1 MSIIELFPAFL
12 LVFIRI
18 TAFFVTVPLL
28 AHRTIPAVHRVG
40 FSLFLAVISF
50 STIKEPPAL
59 DIDGLYMMLAVK
71 EAMVGLLL
79 GLIAYIIVSAVQI
92 AGSFIDFQMGFAIA
106 NVIDP
111 QTGAQTPLMGQ
122 FFYTVTLL
130 LMLATNAHHLLL
142 DGIFYSFQYIAI
154 DQYALNFGSES
165 FAYFIAKSFNQMFII
180 AFQISAPVVA
190 SLFLVD
196 LALGIVA
203 RTVPQMN
210 VFVVGLP
217 IKMGVSFVMI
227 IICMGVIFGVVQNTF
242 DTIVLTMRNFLA
254 LVGGSS

>member
-28 AHRTIPAVHRVG
+28 AHRTIPAMHRIG
-40 FSLFLAVISF
+40 FSLFLALISL
-50 STIKEPPAL
+50 STIKDPPML
-59 DIDGLYMMLAVK
+59 EIDGLYMMLAIK

-79 GLIAYIIVSAVQI
+79 GLIAYMMVSAVQI

-142 DGIFYSFQYIAI
+142 DGIHYSFQYIAL
-154 DQYALNFGSES
+154 DQYQLKFGEES
-165 FAYFIAKSFNQMFII
+165 FAYFIARSFNQMFIV

-196 LALGIVA
+196 LALGIIA

-217 IKMGVSFVMI
+217 IKMGVSFIMI

-242 DTIVLTMRNFLA
+242 ETIIITMRNFLA
-254 LVGGSS
+254 LVGGSQ

>member
-79 GLIAYIIVSAVQI
+79 GLIAYIMVSAVQI

-106 NVIDP
+106 NIIDP

-142 DGIFYSFQYIAI
+142 DGIYYSFQYIAV

-180 AFQISAPVVA
+180 AFQISAPVV
-190 SLFLVD
+190 
-196 LALGIVA
+196 
-203 RTVPQMN
+203 
-210 VFVVGLP
+210 
-217 IKMGVSFVMI
+217 
-227 IICMGVIFGVVQNTF
+227 
-242 DTIVLTMRNFLA
+242 
-254 LVGGSS
+254 

>member
-79 GLIAYIIVSAVQI
+79 GLIAYIMVSAVQI
-92 AGSFIDFQMGFAIA
+92 AYHS
-106 NVIDP
+106 
-111 QTGAQTPLMGQ
+111 L
-122 FFYTVTLL
+122 
-130 LMLATNAHHLLL
+130 
-142 DGIFYSFQYIAI
+142 IFKWV
-154 DQYALNFGSES
+154 L
-165 FAYFIAKSFNQMFII
+165 
-180 AFQISAPVVA
+180 
-190 SLFLVD
+190 
-196 LALGIVA
+196 
-203 RTVPQMN
+203 R
-210 VFVVGLP
+210 LP
-217 IKMGVSFVMI
+217 ILLIRKQG
-227 IICMGVIFGVVQNTF
+227 
-242 DTIVLTMRNFLA
+242 LRHR
-254 LVGGSS
+254 